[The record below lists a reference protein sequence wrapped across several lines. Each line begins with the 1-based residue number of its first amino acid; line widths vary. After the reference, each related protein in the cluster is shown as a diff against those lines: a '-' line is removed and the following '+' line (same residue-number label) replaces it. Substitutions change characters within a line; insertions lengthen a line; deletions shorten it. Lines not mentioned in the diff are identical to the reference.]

1 MLLRPLRYVFFRILS
16 WKLRDPRESTPV
28 VVASLSTIILL
39 FFNLMAFT
47 MLVNGFTGHPL
58 LPPLRGGRGAQSALL
73 AFCCIVGY
81 SAMRTAWVQNG
92 GYFLLQREFHPGDS
106 RLERRRTV
114 LFWSYIA
121 LSVALPFLLSICWR
135 R

>member
-28 VVASLSTIILL
+28 LVASLSTIVLL
-39 FFNLMAFT
+39 FFNLMVVT

-58 LPPLRGGRGAQSALL
+58 LPPLRGGPGALSALL
-73 AFCCIVGY
+73 VFCFIVGH
-81 SAMRTAWVQNG
+81 AAIRTAWIENAR
-92 GYFLLQREFHPGDS
+92 YALLRSEFHPGDS
-106 RLERRRTV
+106 RIERRRTV

-121 LSVALPFLLSICWR
+121 LSVALPFLLSIFWPR
-135 R
+135 